1 MPVSHSSS
9 LPPSVSPSS
18 VSPPVFTFR
27 SYQREDLARSAIHD
41 GAIIAWDPGLG
52 KTLAIFAWPYLKH
65 SRCTLIVAPAS
76 LHDQI
81 SREGESKFG
90 VTVTPIPDQATAL
103 SLMRSGKLPLPSPSL
118 APCVSP
124 DLPAFFLTDYRW
136 LGYNGGDEW
145 SSVNSVV
152 TDVIRQRRLA
162 IIARHFGMVEAAF
175 AAARQSLVTADASCP
190 AHVLLGVPADA
201 LRSAVKAAY
210 RTLARLTHPD
220 LHPDDPTAT
229 SRMQRLNA
237 AIEAM
242 LKGDATQIIAGID
255 AEAAEAAPTIAS
267 LMAGIG
273 TFNEAGIKCLFT
285 PTLGTLLADCFDCV
299 VCDEAVRLKSGD
311 KESSGGSYIAGGV
324 LGMRPKYRL
333 ALTGTPIKNRLP
345 DVFHLAGWVCGH
357 SPEPTAR
364 WPYGN
369 SAAHKSSFAN
379 NHLVMEENLTKQDAA
394 RKRGQ
399 FQSYRKQTNKVTNI
413 HHLWKLLGPVIAR
426 RRKDQIGNDIV
437 NKLIHPIRVL
447 PGTQQQEV
455 YRWHLAH
462 PPECKTPLASLGAQL
477 QALRQA
483 ALCPWS
489 SGLSRH
495 NSSIRWSPKML
506 AILHLAADLMEK
518 GEQLIIYSPFQEFS
532 TALKAA
538 LQDAAVPSLLLD
550 GRTKNTLRG
559 PLAAD
564 FKTGKYPVLIAG
576 IESMGEGHSFEC
588 ASHLVIPSLS
598 WAYDANLQAIERV
611 HRLTSKQDVTIYAMI
626 TANSIDERLATIFQE
641 KGDSSDLTLDGR
653 LFDDDREEVSLADLI
668 RSATLDFDPTATT
681 LPETSLVN
689 EWDCTLRSR
698 LTAASATYASL
709 RRHTHSSSA
718 HQHPHKFTPPS
729 IAALLASQPDFFT
742 NMPNNKPPTPAPQP
756 AAASPQ
762 PTSAEP
768 TNIIPFPGNPQQKA
782 PRVLPKL
789 TPEQKARLCTAFD

>member
-81 SREGESKFG
+81 
-90 VTVTPIPDQATAL
+90 
-103 SLMRSGKLPLPSPSL
+103 
-118 APCVSP
+118 
-124 DLPAFFLTDYRW
+124 
-136 LGYNGGDEW
+136 
-145 SSVNSVV
+145 
-152 TDVIRQRRLA
+152 
-162 IIARHFGMVEAAF
+162 
-175 AAARQSLVTADASCP
+175 
-190 AHVLLGVPADA
+190 
-201 LRSAVKAAY
+201 
-210 RTLARLTHPD
+210 
-220 LHPDDPTAT
+220 
-229 SRMQRLNA
+229 
-237 AIEAM
+237 
-242 LKGDATQIIAGID
+242 
-255 AEAAEAAPTIAS
+255 
-267 LMAGIG
+267 
-273 TFNEAGIKCLFT
+273 
-285 PTLGTLLADCFDCV
+285 
-299 VCDEAVRLKSGD
+299 
-311 KESSGGSYIAGGV
+311 ESSGGSYIAGGV

-379 NHLVMEENLTKQDAA
+379 NHLVMEENLTKQAAA

-518 GEQLIIYSPFQEFS
+518 GEQIIIYSPFQEFS

-538 LQDAAVPSLLLD
+538 LQDAAVSSLLLD
-550 GRTKNTLRG
+550 GRAKNTLRG

-588 ASHLVIPSLS
+588 ASHLVIPSL
-598 WAYDANLQAIERV
+598 R
-611 HRLTSKQDVTIYAMI
+611 K
-626 TANSIDERLATIFQE
+626 DEFP
-641 KGDSSDLTLDGR
+641 S
-653 LFDDDREEVSLADLI
+653 F
-668 RSATLDFDPTATT
+668 
-681 LPETSLVN
+681 LP
-689 EWDCTLRSR
+689 
-698 LTAASATYASL
+698 
-709 RRHTHSSSA
+709 
-718 HQHPHKFTPPS
+718 
-729 IAALLASQPDFFT
+729 
-742 NMPNNKPPTPAPQP
+742 
-756 AAASPQ
+756 
-762 PTSAEP
+762 
-768 TNIIPFPGNPQQKA
+768 
-782 PRVLPKL
+782 
-789 TPEQKARLCTAFD
+789 